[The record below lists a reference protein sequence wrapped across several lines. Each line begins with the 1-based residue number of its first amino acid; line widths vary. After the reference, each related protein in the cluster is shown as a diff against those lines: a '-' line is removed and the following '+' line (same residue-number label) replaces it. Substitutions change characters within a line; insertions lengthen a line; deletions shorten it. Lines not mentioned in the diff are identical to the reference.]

1 MAQLF
6 FLALVVLILYFV
18 SDIIKKLLAAKSG
31 AQPGKKGE
39 EVLDVSN
46 AWIDL
51 GNLPYQ
57 ARKCFLN
64 ASEEKLLAMLQEL
77 VAPGQAVYPKVRLAE
92 IIELTG
98 EASHRSEYL
107 RRLRERCCD
116 FLICQSNLESPL
128 MLVMTE
134 SRQDNDNH
142 RQNRDFTLRAA
153 QAAGLPVIVINL
165 DNLPDR
171 DSILQSLQKVGLRLK
186 Y

>member
-1 MAQLF
+1 MAQLI
-6 FLALVVLILYFV
+6 FLALVVLVLYFV

-51 GNLPYQ
+51 SNLPYQ
-57 ARKCFLN
+57 ARKHFLN

-77 VAPGQAVYPKVRLAE
+77 VGRDQAVYPKVRLAE

-116 FLICQSNLESPL
+116 FLICQSHLDSPL

-134 SRQDNDNH
+134 NRHDDDNH
-142 RQNRDFTLRAA
+142 RQNRDFALRAA

-165 DNLPDR
+165 DHLPDR
-171 DSILQSLQKVGLRLK
+171 AALLQSLQKAGLPLQ